1 MAASALR
8 LLGRLQQ
15 HRVVALVAGVTLEL
29 VAVLLISLDTAVR
42 DTRGIGGESVVLLA
56 VFGALAAG
64 PVVGAAMAIAGWA
77 LFFPLI
83 ADDAPG
89 SIIALPLWVLT
100 TYAVGFVSARLV
112 RSERTHTRAELEVVA
127 AHELRTPVA
136 VILGM
141 ARSLRRHQLGDE
153 ERDKLLE
160 LIETESENLL
170 AREPF
175 RGDDPAR

>member
-1 MAASALR
+1 VTGLR
-8 LLGRLQQ
+8 LLGRLQA
-15 HRVVALVAGVTLEL
+15 HRVVALVVGVAIE
-29 VAVLLISLDTAVR
+29 VVVVLLISVDPGIR

-64 PVVGAAMAIAGWA
+64 PLVGAAMTLTGWA

-89 SIIALPLWVLT
+89 SIVALPVWLAT
-100 TYAVGFVSARLV
+100 TYAVGVVSARLV
-112 RSERTHTRAELEVVA
+112 RSERRHSRAELEVVA

-141 ARSLRRHQLGDE
+141 ARSLRRHELGDE

-160 LIETESENLL
+160 LIESESETLL

-175 RGDDPAR
+175 RGDEP